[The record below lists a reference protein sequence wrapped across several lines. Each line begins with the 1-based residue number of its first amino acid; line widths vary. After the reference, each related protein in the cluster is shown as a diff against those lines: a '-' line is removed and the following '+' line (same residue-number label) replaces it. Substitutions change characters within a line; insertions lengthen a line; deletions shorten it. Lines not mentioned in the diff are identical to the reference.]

1 MSFTIKEIRDSQSKV
16 KTGADFPAFVQE
28 LIHLGVRSYDTY
40 VGDGHTIYE
49 GVDGSRLDSGPKY
62 DSLNVSSP
70 QGPVHGTLRAD
81 KSGNTQFRNYLQL
94 HQQGKTDF
102 GTFCKHAAETGVE
115 KWKMDMRQ
123 MTCTYYN
130 QAGEKMLEEQIP
142 GQTTDHGRQTTKTDH

>member
-1 MSFTIKEIRDSQSKV
+1 MSFTIQQIRDAQSKV

-28 LIHLGVRSYDTY
+28 LINLGVRIYDTF
-40 VGDGHTIYE
+40 VSDGHTIYE
-49 GVDGSRLDSGPKY
+49 GLDGSRMDSGPKY
-62 DSLNVSSP
+62 DSLKVSFQRGS
-70 QGPVHGTLRAD
+70 
-81 KSGNTQFRNYLQL
+81 KQFRNYLQM

-115 KWKMDMRQ
+115 KWKVDMLQ

-142 GQTTDHGRQTTKTDH
+142 IPTTDHGRQTTKTDD

>member
-1 MSFTIKEIRDSQSKV
+1 MSFTIKDIRDLQSKV

-28 LIHLGVRSYDTY
+28 LIHLDVRSYDTY
-40 VGDGHTIYE
+40 VGDGHTSYE

-62 DSLNVSSP
+62 DSLNVSS
-70 QGPVHGTLRAD
+70 

-102 GTFCKHAAETGVE
+102 ETFCKHAAETGVE
-115 KWKMDMRQ
+115 KWKVDMLQ

-142 GQTTDHGRQTTKTDH
+142 GQTTDHGRQTTKSDH